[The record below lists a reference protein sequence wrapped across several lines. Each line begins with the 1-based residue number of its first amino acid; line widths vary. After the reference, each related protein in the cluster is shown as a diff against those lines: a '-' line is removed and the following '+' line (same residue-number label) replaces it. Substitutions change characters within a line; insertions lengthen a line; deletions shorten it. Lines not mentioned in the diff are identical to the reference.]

1 MAIAQ
6 KNDKVKVHYTG
17 RLTNGEQ
24 FDSSQGREPLEFTV
38 GAGQM
43 ILGFDNAV
51 EGMEVNE
58 KKTVLLA
65 PEEAYGP
72 LYEEL
77 VTTFDK
83 SKLPAD
89 LNPEVGQTL
98 VASSPEGHQQ
108 EVQVTAV
115 TETSVTVDG
124 NHPLAGKEL
133 EFDIELVEI
142 G

>member
-1 MAIAQ
+1 MAKAQ

-17 RLTNGEQ
+17 RLTNGQQ
-24 FDSSQGREPLEFTV
+24 FDSSEGREPLEFTV

-58 KKTVLLA
+58 KKTVLLP

-72 LYEEL
+72 VHEQL
-77 VTTFDK
+77 VSTFDK
-83 SKLPAD
+83 SKLPPD

-98 VASSPEGHQQ
+98 VASAQDGHQQ
-108 EVQVTAV
+108 QVQVTQV
-115 TETSVTVDG
+115 TETTVTVDG

-133 EFDIELVEI
+133 EFDIELVSI